1 MSSSTNPPL
10 PLSAKIF
17 RGIVCLALVGA
28 GIGVVG
34 ALVATKPDAGR
45 NATKAPPPRVAVLE
59 VAPIEIE
66 AFVRGYGTARAL
78 ESADVPARVGAVVA
92 RLGENYAVGQTVA
105 KDEVLVELDASD
117 FHQQVEIARE
127 AIRAIEAQVAVI
139 ETQARAARE
148 TAQLIVREKEIAA
161 NDLARVEAAAR
172 EGAAQAREVD
182 LARGALIAATRASVA
197 AEDAVASIAP
207 RLQALAAQKAVEVAR
222 LKLAENSAERC
233 VIRAPITGALQSADL
248 ELGES
253 VGPSQVVARI
263 VNRARMEVPLRI
275 PASLRALA
283 PIGARAE
290 ILVRTD
296 GRRIDGVVTRVAPE
310 DDVAT
315 RTATVFVEIEA
326 RSRGAGE
333 SVEPTGADR
342 SRTPDSIELIA
353 PGAFVEARIVAGHP
367 MQRTIV
373 PRRAI
378 RDDFLML
385 VENGRVRPQ
394 RVSVDFAHADP
405 IPSTG
410 IADTDWAVLVDT
422 LPTGALVVL
431 DGSRSLTEGQE
442 ITPMK
447 PSESPGQTAA
457 ESPGQ
462 PSAQSSDAMRAG
474 EGA

>member
-17 RGIVCLALVGA
+17 RGIVSLALVGA

-275 PASLRALA
+275 PASMRALA

-333 SVEPTGADR
+333 
-342 SRTPDSIELIA
+342 
-353 PGAFVEARIVAGHP
+353 ARGGRREERGRQRLARAAAGCLARHP
-367 MQRTIV
+367 WY
-373 PRRAI
+373 RR
-378 RDDFLML
+378 RD
-385 VENGRVRPQ
+385 PQ
-394 RVSVDFAHADP
+394 
-405 IPSTG
+405 
-410 IADTDWAVLVDT
+410 
-422 LPTGALVVL
+422 
-431 DGSRSLTEGQE
+431 
-442 ITPMK
+442 
-447 PSESPGQTAA
+447 
-457 ESPGQ
+457 
-462 PSAQSSDAMRAG
+462 
-474 EGA
+474 

>member
-92 RLGENYAVGQTVA
+92 QLGENYAVGQTVA

-117 FHQQVEIARE
+117 FRQQVEIARE

-197 AEDAVASIAP
+197 AEDVVASIAP

-233 VIRAPITGALQSADL
+233 VIRAPIAGALQLADL

-253 VGPSQVVARI
+253 VAPSQVVARI
-263 VNRARMEVPLRI
+263 VNRTRMEVPLRI
-275 PASLRALA
+275 PASMRALA

-296 GRRIDGVVTRVAPE
+296 GRRIDGIVTRVAPE

-326 RSRGAGE
+326 RSNDAR
-333 SVEPTGADR
+333 EPGGGR
-342 SRTPDSIELIA
+342 SKSPDSIELIA

-447 PSESPGQTAA
+447 PSESHGQTAA

>member
-1 MSSSTNPPL
+1 
-10 PLSAKIF
+10 
-17 RGIVCLALVGA
+17 
-28 GIGVVG
+28 
-34 ALVATKPDAGR
+34 
-45 NATKAPPPRVAVLE
+45 
-59 VAPIEIE
+59 
-66 AFVRGYGTARAL
+66 
-78 ESADVPARVGAVVA
+78 
-92 RLGENYAVGQTVA
+92 
-105 KDEVLVELDASD
+105 
-117 FHQQVEIARE
+117 
-127 AIRAIEAQVAVI
+127 
-139 ETQARAARE
+139 
-148 TAQLIVREKEIAA
+148 
-161 NDLARVEAAAR
+161 
-172 EGAAQAREVD
+172 
-182 LARGALIAATRASVA
+182 
-197 AEDAVASIAP
+197 
-207 RLQALAAQKAVEVAR
+207 
-222 LKLAENSAERC
+222 

-275 PASLRALA
+275 PASMRALA